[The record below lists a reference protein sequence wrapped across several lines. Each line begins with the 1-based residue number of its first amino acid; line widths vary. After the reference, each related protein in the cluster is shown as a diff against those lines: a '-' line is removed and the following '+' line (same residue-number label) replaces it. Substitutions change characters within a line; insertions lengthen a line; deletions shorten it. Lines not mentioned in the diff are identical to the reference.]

1 MEWKDW
7 EPHYNRIV
15 HRLALDPQADR
26 DATSLLDSLL
36 KDHLQGPILG
46 RLEKTI
52 ENKNVVIC
60 GAGPSLERH
69 LRTTIPSRGLTNA
82 VYVASDGAASALL
95 EFDYKCDILVT
106 DLDGDLD
113 ALREVIRRGAI
124 PIVHAHGDNT
134 DKVSEFV
141 PGLYTILGS
150 TQVEPTEHV
159 FLWGGFTDGDR
170 ACYLVSHYNP
180 ACVVL
185 AGMDF
190 GAIVGKWSKPGHK
203 SNFAA
208 DERKREKLAI
218 ARELISN
225 LESRVNLDIIF
236 LK

>member
-15 HRLALDPQADR
+15 DRLALDPQADR
-26 DATSLLDSLL
+26 NATSLLDSLL
-36 KDHLQGPILG
+36 KDHPQDLIL
-46 RLEKTI
+46 RKLEGII

-69 LRTTIPSRGLTNA
+69 LKTTIPSKELANA

-95 EFDYKCDILVT
+95 EFDYRCDILVT
-106 DLDGDLD
+106 DLDGDPD
-113 ALREVIRRGAI
+113 ALREVIRRGTT
-124 PIVHAHGDNT
+124 PIVHAHGDNM

-141 PGLYTILGS
+141 PELDTVLGS
-150 TQVEPTEHV
+150 TQVEPTERV

-180 ACVVL
+180 SCVIL

-190 GAIVGKWSKPGHK
+190 GDIVGRWSKPGHR
-203 SNFAA
+203 SNFVA
-208 DERKREKLAI
+208 DERKKEKLAI
-218 ARELISN
+218 ARELISD
-225 LESRVNLDIIF
+225 LKSRVNLDII
-236 LK
+236 LLG

>member
-1 MEWKDW
+1 MEWKNW

-15 HRLALDPQADR
+15 DRLALDPQADR
-26 DATSLLDSLL
+26 NATSLLDSLL
-36 KDHLQGPILG
+36 KDRPQGPIL
-46 RLEKTI
+46 RKLEGII

-69 LRTTIPSRGLTNA
+69 LKTTIPSKGLTNV

-106 DLDGDLD
+106 DLDGDPD

-124 PIVHAHGDNT
+124 PIVHAHGDNM
-134 DKVSEFV
+134 DKVTKFV
-141 PGLYTILGS
+141 PRLDAVLGS
-150 TQVEPTEHV
+150 TQVEPTKRV
-159 FLWGGFTDGDR
+159 SLWGGFTDGDR
-170 ACYLVSHYNP
+170 ACFLVSHYNP
-180 ACVVL
+180 ACMVL

-190 GAIVGKWSKPGHK
+190 GDMVGRWSKPGHRF
-203 SNFAA
+203 NFVA

-218 ARELISN
+218 ARELISH
-225 LESRVNLDIIF
+225 LKSRVNLDIVL

>member
-15 HRLALDPQADR
+15 ERLALDPQADR
-26 DATSLLDSLL
+26 NATLLLDSLL
-36 KDHLQGPILG
+36 KDHAQSPVL
-46 RLEKTI
+46 RKLEEII
-52 ENKNVVIC
+52 ENKSVVIC
-60 GAGPSLERH
+60 GAGPSLEQH
-69 LRTTIPSRGLTNA
+69 LKTTIPSKGLTNV

-106 DLDGDLD
+106 DLDGDPD

-124 PIVHAHGDNT
+124 PIVHAHGDNM

-141 PGLYTILGS
+141 PALDAVLGS

-180 ACVVL
+180 ACVFL

-190 GAIVGKWSKPGHK
+190 GAMVGRWSKPGHR
-203 SNFAA
+203 SNFVA

-218 ARELISN
+218 ARELISD
-225 LESRVNLDIIF
+225 LKSHINLDII
-236 LK
+236 LLD